1 MEEKSF
7 TEDQN
12 LQDPWSSKAK
22 GEGIESDDFSE
33 NIPPAENFSTDT
45 EPVPTPLVENFS
57 TDTEPVPTPLVE
69 NFSSKRKNQHDSQ
82 KAFDPEIV
90 TNSNQAIKAEN
101 NSSFLKSNL
110 PKRITNTKFILQLIA
125 IFSSLYV
132 LRVFILILQ

>member
-22 GEGIESDDFSE
+22 GDGIESDDFSE
-33 NIPPAENFSTDT
+33 NIPPA
-45 EPVPTPLVENFS
+45 ENFS